1 MRFIEKNGI
10 KKINIIYYN
19 PINGDVICFDEYT
32 DSYTHINGQIYK
44 FPPSNYNFITNIG
57 GTTEDL
63 FESMIGLNGIIK
75 KSDDLD
81 LLSSMNNLI
90 IKSKYI
96 KYKLKYLYQ
105 KFKL

>member
-1 MRFIEKNGI
+1 MLIKRSLMSILTLSGETQSGVIWSKNGI

-44 FPPSNYNFITNIG
+44 FPPSNYNFITNIS

-75 KSDDLD
+75 KSDCKNKT
-81 LLSSMNNLI
+81 S
-90 IKSKYI
+90 
-96 KYKLKYLYQ
+96 
-105 KFKL
+105 